1 MNMESITPHHLY
13 HTSFIIH
20 ALPTDKKEEYMSEAT
35 GKKHSVKQVFITQAI
50 ASFVII
56 GLIIVLGAFLVFNE
70 MGKEYSQ
77 FTVVGFIATFYIV
90 FITLQPA
97 GTLFAARTELIKGTV
112 TIGENERTG
121 SPGPLKNPWRQTVPL
136 GLPVAALCTL
146 IVVALVYGTGWKPSP
161 MITAIIA
168 LLYVIPYFLITKR
181 YIASDLESL
190 EAAGPFSGEPVASK
204 TGYFWSS
211 YILPNIFLQFII
223 NGAIANRGFSHASAE
238 LQHAYPDVIGMV
250 PTVAM
255 SLDFAV
261 TFIFVCNFTF
271 LATTTYTLSD
281 MYRGRYPYE
290 GRARGI
296 HGFLFFLIML
306 GMGIAIGVM
315 FALISQTL
323 GFKIVSFPMAM
334 TWKFVIVFI
343 SVYLGA
349 RFAMGWTGRRF
360 NDAVAEMS

>member
-1 MNMESITPHHLY
+1 
-13 HTSFIIH
+13 
-20 ALPTDKKEEYMSEAT
+20 MSEAT
-35 GKKHSVKQVFITQAI
+35 GGKHSIQKVFIIQAI
-50 ASFVII
+50 ASFVVI

-97 GTLFAARTELIKGTV
+97 GTLFAARTELIKGNV
-112 TIGENERTG
+112 AIGENERTA

-136 GLPVAALCTL
+136 GLPVAAVCTL
-146 IVVALVYGTGWKPSP
+146 IIVGLVYGTGWKPSP
-161 MITAIIA
+161 VITTIIA
-168 LLYVIPYFLITKR
+168 LLYVIPYVLITKR
-181 YIASDLESL
+181 YIARDLEAL
-190 EAAGPFSGEPVASK
+190 EAAGPFSGESVTSK
-204 TGYFWSS
+204 TGYFWSN
-211 YILPNIFLQFII
+211 YIVPNVILQFII

-238 LQHAYPDVIGMV
+238 LQHANPDVIGMV
-250 PTVAM
+250 PTVVM
-255 SLDFAV
+255 GLDFAV

-281 MYRGRYPYE
+281 MYLGRYSYE

-296 HGFLFFLIML
+296 HGFFYFLIML
-306 GMGIAIGVM
+306 GMGIALGVI

-323 GFKIVSFPMAM
+323 GFEIVSFPAAMA
-334 TWKFVIVFI
+334 WKFVIVFI
-343 SVYLGA
+343 SLYLGA
-349 RFAMGWTGRRF
+349 RLAMGWTGKRF

>member
-1 MNMESITPHHLY
+1 
-13 HTSFIIH
+13 
-20 ALPTDKKEEYMSEAT
+20 MSEAT
-35 GKKHSVKQVFITQAI
+35 EKKHSVKQVFITQAI
-50 ASFVII
+50 ASFVVI

-97 GTLFAARTELIKGTV
+97 GTLFAARTELIKGKLA
-112 TIGENERTG
+112 IGKNERTG
-121 SPGPLKNPWRQTVPL
+121 SPGPLKSPWRQTIPL
-136 GLPVAALCTL
+136 GLPVAAACTL
-146 IVVALVYGTGWKPSP
+146 LVVALVYGTGWKPSP
-161 MITAIIA
+161 VVTTIIA

-181 YIASDLESL
+181 YIAGDLEAL
-190 EAAGPFSGEPVASK
+190 ETAGPFSGEPVASK

-211 YILPNIFLQFII
+211 YIFPNIILQFII
-223 NGAIANRGFSHASAE
+223 NGAIANRGFSYASTE

-250 PTVAM
+250 PTDAM
-255 SLDFAV
+255 GLDFAV

-271 LATTTYTLSD
+271 LAATTYTLSD
-281 MYRGRYPYE
+281 MYLGRYSYD

-296 HGFLFFLIML
+296 HGFLFFLTML
-306 GMGIAIGVM
+306 GMGIALGVA

-323 GFKIVSFPMAM
+323 GFKFVSFPAAM
-334 TWKFVIVFI
+334 VWKFVIVFL

-349 RFAMGWTGRRF
+349 RLAMGWTGKRF